1 MRMKKNILSLALLL
15 VMCGLIIAPTLVL
28 AQTDHLNTVAPFQ
41 NNQAMS
47 GGGNGLWTMTS
58 MLTIFITIVQWVY
71 TIFFIVAV
79 FFFLLAAYNFVLGG
93 SDEKRIE
100 TAKSQLKWG
109 VVGIV
114 VALLSV
120 GVSYAVDTF
129 LRNGV

>member
-1 MRMKKNILSLALLL
+1 MKKNTLLLALLP
-15 VMCGLIIAPTLVL
+15 VVCGFVVAPTLVA

-58 MLTIFITIVQWVY
+58 LLTIFITIVQWVY

-100 TAKSQLKWG
+100 TAKNQLKWG

-129 LRNGV
+129 LRNGI